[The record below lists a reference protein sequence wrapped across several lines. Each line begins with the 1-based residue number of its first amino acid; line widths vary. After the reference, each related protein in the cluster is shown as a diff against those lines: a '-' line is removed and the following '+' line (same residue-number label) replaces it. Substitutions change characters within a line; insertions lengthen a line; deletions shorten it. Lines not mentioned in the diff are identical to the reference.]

1 MPAHYLK
8 LDHPETYTG
17 HFVRRTATCMTTE
30 GGLTTQQ
37 IKCITGHK
45 CDATVQEYIDN
56 TDSMRLI
63 GSRALQLEGTLQEP
77 AHKKPRVEVP
87 CQEATSTY
95 NITINLGEGNINAP
109 ISLFGRDHK

>member
-1 MPAHYLK
+1 
-8 LDHPETYTG
+8 
-17 HFVRRTATCMTTE
+17 
-30 GGLTTQQ
+30 
-37 IKCITGHK
+37 
-45 CDATVQEYIDN
+45 
-56 TDSMRLI
+56 MRLI